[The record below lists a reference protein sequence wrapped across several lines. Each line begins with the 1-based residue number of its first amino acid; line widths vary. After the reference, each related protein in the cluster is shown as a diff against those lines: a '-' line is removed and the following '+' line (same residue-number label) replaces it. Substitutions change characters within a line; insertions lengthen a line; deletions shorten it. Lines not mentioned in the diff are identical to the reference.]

1 MAIIIPGD
9 RLDASESRFFSRQL
23 ESVSTTVYAKLYP
36 ENRGRSLVPLI
47 TDCAESAPVY
57 TWRMIER
64 FGTAKFIS
72 AMSDDAP
79 RVDVNGLES
88 STIIKNLGDSYGY
101 DVLEIQNAMRVGV
114 DLSNERAM
122 AARDAVEDLL
132 DLTLATGDALQG
144 LKGLLNLANTN
155 TATLATAAAN
165 PASKAWTYKT
175 ADEIVADVAN
185 MILTQVNALQQNAAP
200 DWSKFSLVIP
210 VGAHIAITT
219 RRMGDGASE
228 TIYSYLMSKVGEY
241 ITECVPWRRCTNAG
255 SGGAIDRAALYVK
268 RPEVVG
274 GLIPM
279 EFKQHPPQARNFTF
293 VVPCMARTGGVISRY
308 PIGVTY
314 ADGL

>member
-1 MAIIIPGD
+1 MAPIIPGD

-23 ESVSTTVYAKLYP
+23 ESISSTVYSKLYP
-36 ENRGRSLVPLI
+36 ENRGRFLVPLI

-72 AMSDDAP
+72 SMADDAP
-79 RVDVNGLES
+79 RVDVVGQES

-114 DLSNERAM
+114 DLSMERAT

-185 MILTQVNALQQNAAP
+185 MILTHINALQQAGSPEWN
-200 DWSKFSLVIP
+200 KFSLVIP
-210 VGAHIAITT
+210 VGADVSIST

-228 TIYSYLMSKVGEY
+228 TIKSYLMSKVGEY
-241 ITECVPWRRCTNAG
+241 LNEIVPWRRCTNAG
-255 SGGAIDRAALYVK
+255 AGGSVDRAVLYVK

-274 GLIPM
+274 ALIPM
-279 EFKQHPPQARNFTF
+279 EFKQQPPQAKNFAF